1 MAPRSHTKSEADRTL
16 SRGGRAPTCGQVDD
30 VDEGVPGL
38 HHIHGHVGE
47 AAAVLH
53 EGGHGAHRLYHFVH
67 QDELLRVLQV
77 PLREVH
83 VHTLV
88 HGATLQRE
96 RGCYQAR
103 PPAHPGPLQPAWLG
117 GRLAI

>member
-1 MAPRSHTKSEADRTL
+1 MKSEAGRTL
-16 SRGGRAPTCGQVDD
+16 RTGGRAPTCGQVDD
-30 VDEGVPGL
+30 VDEGILGL
-38 HHIHGHVGE
+38 HDIHGHVGE

-53 EGGHGAHRLYHFVH
+53 EGGHGAHRLHHFVH

-83 VHTLV
+83 VHALV
-88 HGATLQRE
+88 HGAALQGE

-103 PPAHPGPLQPAWLG
+103 PPAHPGSPPPPWLG
-117 GRLAI
+117 ARLAT